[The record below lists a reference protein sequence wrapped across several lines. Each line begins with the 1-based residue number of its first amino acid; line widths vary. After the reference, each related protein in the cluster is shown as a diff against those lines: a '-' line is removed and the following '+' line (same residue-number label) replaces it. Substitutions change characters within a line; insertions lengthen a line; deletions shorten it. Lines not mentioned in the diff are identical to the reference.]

1 MIRVFRKP
9 KLEGTAKEL
18 IQQADI
24 DEIYAEQILDG
35 KDMDAFNKLV
45 SSVAFK
51 LKKPLEEIK
60 PEFNK
65 NRRRVKNRSSA
76 RNSRIGRN
84 SRLENTY
91 ELKKL
96 KVARLKRKK
105 NLIEMITVSTGN
117 LKIIEIVLHYILH
130 ICICKILTFNVPTL
144 KFHVQ
149 KEKAR
154 LQKYKLL
161 FDQWVQDQEK
171 QSGVHGLRKDG
182 SHANISGKFS
192 SNIREYKATNK

>member
-1 MIRVFRKP
+1 MICFFRKP
-9 KLEGTAKEL
+9 KLEGTVKEL

-60 PEFNK
+60 PEFNM

-76 RNSRIGRN
+76 KNSRIGRN

-105 NLIEMITVSTGN
+105 NLIEMITVSTDN
-117 LKIIEIVLHYILH
+117 LKIIPIVLHYILH
-130 ICICKILTFNVPTL
+130 ICICKI
-144 KFHVQ
+144 
-149 KEKAR
+149 
-154 LQKYKLL
+154 
-161 FDQWVQDQEK
+161 
-171 QSGVHGLRKDG
+171 
-182 SHANISGKFS
+182 
-192 SNIREYKATNK
+192 

>member
-1 MIRVFRKP
+1 MYKLRPIYHVPICFWQINLFDFFRKP
-9 KLEGTAKEL
+9 KLEGIVKEL
-18 IQQADI
+18 IQQANI
-24 DEIYAEQILDG
+24 DESYAEKILDG

-76 RNSRIGRN
+76 KNSRIGRN

-105 NLIEMITVSTGN
+105 NLVEMITVSTGN
-117 LKIIEIVLHYILH
+117 LKII
-130 ICICKILTFNVPTL
+130 
-144 KFHVQ
+144 
-149 KEKAR
+149 
-154 LQKYKLL
+154 
-161 FDQWVQDQEK
+161 
-171 QSGVHGLRKDG
+171 
-182 SHANISGKFS
+182 
-192 SNIREYKATNK
+192 

>member
-117 LKIIEIVLHYILH
+117 LKIIPIVLHYILH
-130 ICICKILTFNVPTL
+130 ICNCKI
-144 KFHVQ
+144 
-149 KEKAR
+149 
-154 LQKYKLL
+154 
-161 FDQWVQDQEK
+161 
-171 QSGVHGLRKDG
+171 
-182 SHANISGKFS
+182 
-192 SNIREYKATNK
+192 

>member
-1 MIRVFRKP
+1 MWQITLICFFRKP
-9 KLEGTAKEL
+9 KLEGTVKEL
-18 IQQADI
+18 IQQANI

-60 PEFNK
+60 PEFNM

-76 RNSRIGRN
+76 KNSRIGRN

-105 NLIEMITVSTGN
+105 NLVEMITVSTGN
-117 LKIIEIVLHYILH
+117 LKIIHIVLHYYIYEFVRFEILM
-130 ICICKILTFNVPTL
+130 C
-144 KFHVQ
+144 
-149 KEKAR
+149 
-154 LQKYKLL
+154 LL
-161 FDQWVQDQEK
+161 
-171 QSGVHGLRKDG
+171 
-182 SHANISGKFS
+182 
-192 SNIREYKATNK
+192 

>member
-1 MIRVFRKP
+1 MNIICFWQIIWICFFRKP
-9 KLEGTAKEL
+9 KLEGTVQEL

-76 RNSRIGRN
+76 KNSRIGRN

-105 NLIEMITVSTGN
+105 NLVEMITVSTGN
-117 LKIIEIVLHYILH
+117 LKIIQIVLHYIIYVFVRFEIS
-130 ICICKILTFNVPTL
+130 IC
-144 KFHVQ
+144 
-149 KEKAR
+149 
-154 LQKYKLL
+154 L
-161 FDQWVQDQEK
+161 F
-171 QSGVHGLRKDG
+171 
-182 SHANISGKFS
+182 
-192 SNIREYKATNK
+192 